1 MAVQS
6 VYYYYYDYGV
16 VRPEFNLAPWLSY
29 GRPRLLHTIA
39 VIFAFGGSER
49 LVISYCVVRR
59 ARLFLQR
66 TIFETNRQG

>member
-6 VYYYYYDYGV
+6 AYYYDYGV

-39 VIFAFGGSER
+39 VIFLRSAVPSG
-49 LVISYCVVRR
+49 L
-59 ARLFLQR
+59 
-66 TIFETNRQG
+66 